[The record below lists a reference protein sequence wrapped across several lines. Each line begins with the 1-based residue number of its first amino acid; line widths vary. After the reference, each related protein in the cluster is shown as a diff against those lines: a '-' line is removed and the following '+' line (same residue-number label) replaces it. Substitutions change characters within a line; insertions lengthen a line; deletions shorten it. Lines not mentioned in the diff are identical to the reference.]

1 MWKKKII
8 VVHVN
13 GTQHTKA
20 FAVMVTVN
28 IVQTLDALMIAVNA
42 GRVLKMRKQEII
54 YIAVDNKDADYF
66 LKKLCAPGIIT
77 DPYLRV
83 DRKKKMLETSNYQV
97 RAVPL
102 SGYHTFVPMSP
113 IDIYLCSNKP
123 LTMQL
128 GLLENRYYE
137 LQVIKMHLSTFAK
150 EIDIEKLIDILN
162 DRRV

>member
-13 GTQHTKA
+13 GTQHTKVS
-20 FAVMVTVN
+20 AVTGTVN
-28 IVQTLDALMIAVNA
+28 IVQSLDALMIVVNV

-54 YIAVDNKDADYF
+54 YIAVDNKDADWF
-66 LKKLCAPGIIT
+66 LGELCKPGIIT
-77 DPYLRV
+77 DTCLRV

-113 IDIYLCSNKP
+113 IDIYLHSNKP

-128 GLLENRYYE
+128 GLLENRFYE
-137 LQVIKMHLSTFAK
+137 LRMITMHLSMPS
-150 EIDIEKLIDILN
+150 IQINMRRLIDILN
-162 DRRV
+162 DRRM

>member
-13 GTQHTKA
+13 GTHWKKA
-20 FAVMVTVN
+20 YVAMMVAN
-28 IVQTLDALMIAVNA
+28 IVQISDVLMIVANV

-54 YIAVDNKDADYF
+54 YIAVDYKDADWF
-66 LKKLCAPGIIT
+66 LGELCKPGIIT
-77 DPYLRV
+77 DTCLRV

>member
-1 MWKKKII
+1 MEI
-8 VVHVN
+8 
-13 GTQHTKA
+13 A
-20 FAVMVTVN
+20 N
-28 IVQTLDALMIAVNA
+28 IVQTLDVLMTVVNV

-54 YIAVDNKDADYF
+54 YIAVDNKDADCF
-66 LKKLCAPGIIT
+66 LDELCKPGIIT
-77 DPYLRV
+77 DTCLRV

-113 IDIYLCSNKP
+113 IDIYLHSNKP

-137 LQVIKMHLSTFAK
+137 FQVIKMYLSTFAK

-162 DRRV
+162 GVRE

>member
-1 MWKKKII
+1 M
-8 VVHVN
+8 
-13 GTQHTKA
+13 
-20 FAVMVTVN
+20 MVVN
-28 IVQTLDALMIAVNA
+28 IVQTLDSLMIAVNA
-42 GRVLKMRKQEII
+42 RRVLKMRKQEII
-54 YIAVDNKDADYF
+54 YIAVDNKDADWF
-66 LKKLCAPGIIT
+66 LGELCKPGIIT
-77 DPYLRV
+77 DTCLRV

-102 SGYHTFVPMSP
+102 SDFCRFTPISP

-150 EIDIEKLIDILN
+150 EIDIKKLIDILN
-162 DRRV
+162 GVRE